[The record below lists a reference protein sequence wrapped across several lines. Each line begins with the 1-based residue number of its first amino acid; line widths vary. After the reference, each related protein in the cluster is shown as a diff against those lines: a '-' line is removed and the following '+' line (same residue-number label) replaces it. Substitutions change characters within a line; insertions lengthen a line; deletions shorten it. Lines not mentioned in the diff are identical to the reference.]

1 MASCL
6 DPAGR
11 LRVDTV
17 FSKEEALQL
26 QGSKTGRGQ
35 RKRKLLCG
43 RWPLGVARRTYRP
56 SALGVDTQGL
66 RVSGQLYDESE
77 ASLGYTNEQSKHG
90 SAKLSSRS
98 RFYLK
103 K

>member
-77 ASLGYTNEQSKHG
+77 ASLGYTK
-90 SAKLSSRS
+90 
-98 RFYLK
+98 
-103 K
+103 